1 MPYTRA
7 RSRYC
12 TNFTM
17 MSLGGSLRERGFG
30 PRRFELLMVH
40 GLRLVP
46 VDFRITLLHRLRINW
61 SVFSG
66 SPFELCGLSAM
77 PESFRHFFWNTEID
91 CQFGDAGLL
100 FQLSFCQ
107 FPERAPSPERS

>member
-1 MPYTRA
+1 
-7 RSRYC
+7 
-12 TNFTM
+12 M
-17 MSLGGSLRERGFG
+17 MSLVGSLRERGFG

-40 GLRLVP
+40 GLRMVP

-77 PESFRHFFWNTEID
+77 PENF
-91 CQFGDAGLL
+91 
-100 FQLSFCQ
+100 
-107 FPERAPSPERS
+107 